1 MGQIRRKLDN
11 YTIVL
16 LHAEGS
22 GQQLKLT
29 DMAALRVRDG
39 READR
44 IYSVSGSE
52 ENSPE
57 KIIRKFRDFI
67 GDDIVLTDDMDHV
80 LPLME
85 ELYRKLGDTF
95 FTNTMIDLVP
105 LYQEACRKEN
115 CAGELEAQ
123 GQRCLDEPDM
133 EKKVRLMK
141 NVYDDITEILF
152 SYQDGLPYWVGS
164 LTAPEERFMAAYMK
178 ERKRRAGRAYL
189 SWCAGCHYFY
199 LGRPL
204 RNLVYLLTLGGLGIW
219 ALIDLYRIPYL
230 VDDAN
235 QLLSRQGYRQCRAK
249 MRNSGEAAEETE
261 VKKRRKPKSRK

>member
-57 KIIRKFRDFI
+57 EIIRKFRYFI
-67 GDDIVLTDDMDHV
+67 GDDIILTDDMDHV

-85 ELYRKLGDTF
+85 ELYRKMGDTF

-105 LYQEACRKEN
+105 LYQEACRKED
-115 CAGELEAQ
+115 CAGELEIR
-123 GQRCLDEPDM
+123 GQRCLEEPDT

-141 NVYDDITEILF
+141 DVYDDITDILF
-152 SYQDGLPYWVGS
+152 SYQDSLPYWVGS
-164 LTAPEERFMAAYMK
+164 LTAPEERFMAKYMK
-178 ERKRRAGRAYL
+178 ERKRKIGRAYL
-189 SWCAGCHYFY
+189 CWCAGCHYFY
-199 LGRPL
+199 LGRPI
-204 RNLVYLLTLGGLGIW
+204 RNLLYLLTLGGLGIW

-235 QLLSRQGYRQCRAK
+235 QILSCRGYRQCRAEL
-249 MRNSGEAAEETE
+249 RDSGEEPEGTE
-261 VKKRRKPKSRK
+261 AGKKDGAGI